1 MIDTN
6 VLTSAMLSP
15 GGENRRVLR
24 ACLER
29 RVQPLVGQA
38 LLSEYED
45 VLGRES
51 LFKDCA
57 LDAQE
62 RTDLLDALL
71 SVSEWVKIYLSWRP
85 NLPDEGDNHLVEL
98 AVAGAA
104 DRIVTYN
111 HRHLSRAELR
121 FPGLRIVSPARLLE
135 ELG

>member
-1 MIDTN
+1 
-6 VLTSAMLSP
+6 MLSP
-15 GGENRRVLR
+15 GGESRRVLR

-45 VLGRES
+45 VLGMES

-57 LDAQE
+57 LDTQKG
-62 RTDLLDALL
+62 TDLLDALL

-121 FPGLRIVSPARLLE
+121 FPGLCIVSPARLLE

>member
-1 MIDTN
+1 
-6 VLTSAMLSP
+6 MLSP

-121 FPGLRIVSPARLLE
+121 FAGLRIVSPARLLE

>member
-1 MIDTN
+1 
-6 VLTSAMLSP
+6 MLSP

-57 LDAQE
+57 LNAQE

-71 SVSEWVKIYLSWRP
+71 SVSEWVKIYFSWRP

-104 DRIVTYN
+104 LRVVTCN
-111 HRHLSRAELR
+111 HRDLAGAELL
-121 FPGLRIVSPARLLE
+121 FLQLRAVSPARLLE
-135 ELG
+135 ELR

>member
-1 MIDTN
+1 M
-6 VLTSAMLSP
+6 
-15 GGENRRVLR
+15 
-24 ACLER
+24 
-29 RVQPLVGQA
+29 QPLVGQA

-51 LFKDCA
+51 LFKDCV
-57 LDAQE
+57 LNAQE

-71 SVSEWVKIYLSWRP
+71 SVSEWVKIYFSWQP

-121 FPGLRIVSPARLLE
+121 FPGLRIVSPARLME

>member
-1 MIDTN
+1 
-6 VLTSAMLSP
+6 MLSP

-29 RVQPLVGQA
+29 RVQPLVGQV

-45 VLGRES
+45 VLGMES

-57 LDAQE
+57 LDTQKG
-62 RTDLLDALL
+62 TDLLDALL

-85 NLPDEGDNHLVEL
+85 NLRDEGDNHLVEL

-121 FPGLRIVSPARLLE
+121 FPGLCIVSPARLLE

>member
-1 MIDTN
+1 
-6 VLTSAMLSP
+6 MLS
-15 GGENRRVLR
+15 GSGESRRVLR

-51 LFKDCA
+51 LFGDCA
-57 LDAQE
+57 LNAQE
-62 RTDLLDALL
+62 RSDLLDAVL
-71 SVSEWVKIYLSWRP
+71 SVSEWVKIYFLWRP
-85 NLPDEGDNHLVEL
+85 NLPDEADNHWVEL

-111 HRHLSRAELR
+111 HRHLSRGELQ
-121 FPGLRIVSPARLLE
+121 FPAIRVVSPAGLME
-135 ELG
+135 ELQ